1 MAKRTVVW
9 SATAVKQRREI
20 LKYWTK
26 RNGSTEYAEKLIK
39 LTARQIKI
47 ILRHPESFK
56 SAGYSDT
63 RVSAMGYF
71 SIYYKTLEDQL
82 IITAFWDNRQD
93 PKKILE
99 LLTNKNTNPH

>member
-9 SATAVKQRREI
+9 TATAAKQRREI

-39 LTARQIKI
+39 LTAGQIKI
-47 ILRHPESFK
+47 IIRHPESFK

-71 SIYYKTLEDQL
+71 SIYYKTVEDQL

-93 PKKILE
+93 PKKILD
-99 LLTNKNTNPH
+99 LMTNKHAP